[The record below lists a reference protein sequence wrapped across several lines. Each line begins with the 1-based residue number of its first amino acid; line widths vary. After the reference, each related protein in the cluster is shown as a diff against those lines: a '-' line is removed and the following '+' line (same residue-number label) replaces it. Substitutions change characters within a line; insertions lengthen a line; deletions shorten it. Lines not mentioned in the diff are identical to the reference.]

1 MSSLSNKLVTVVV
14 PLANAANN
22 NARFDKLF
30 EPGKLISPS
39 IREIG
44 SKVIA
49 FITRPPFYF
58 YTQIY
63 DHVRQ
68 DQAHGLILFFPHH
81 GLHASW
87 HRQSKCDPH

>member
-1 MSSLSNKLVTVVV
+1 MSSLSNRFVTLVV

-39 IREIG
+39 MREIG

-58 YTQIY
+58 YIQKY

-68 DQAHGLILFFPHH
+68 DQAYDLILFFPHH
-81 GLHASW
+81 VLHASW
-87 HRQSKCDPH
+87 HLQNKCGLR

>member
-30 EPGKLISPS
+30 DPGKLISPS

-44 SKVIA
+44 SNVIA
-49 FITRPPFYF
+49 LITRPPFCF
-58 YTQIY
+58 YRQKY

-68 DQAHGLILFFPHH
+68 DQAHDLIRFFPHH
-81 GLHASW
+81 ALLAS
-87 HRQSKCDPH
+87 

>member
-1 MSSLSNKLVTVVV
+1 MSSLSNRLVTVVV

-44 SKVIA
+44 SNVIA
-49 FITRPPFYF
+49 FITRPPFCF
-58 YTQIY
+58 YRQKY
-63 DHVRQ
+63 DRVRQ
-68 DQAHGLILFFPHH
+68 DQVHGLIRFFPHH
-81 GLHASW
+81 APHASW
-87 HRQSKCDPH
+87 HRQSRCDPR

>member
-1 MSSLSNKLVTVVV
+1 MSSLSNRLVTVVV

-49 FITRPPFYF
+49 SLQDHRFVFIDKNT
-58 YTQIY
+58 I
-63 DHVRQ
+63 V
-68 DQAHGLILFFPHH
+68 
-81 GLHASW
+81 
-87 HRQSKCDPH
+87 